1 MLFRAASKRVLW
13 AARLDNTP
21 LLLPPGWRE
30 GKVTGRLAWKMF
42 AEGKKKERKK
52 KDVTHLL
59 RSHTTFVSDGHI
71 Y

>member
-42 AEGKKKERKK
+42 AEGKKKRKK
-52 KDVTHLL
+52 KK
-59 RSHTTFVSDGHI
+59 RMSHTCYAHTQHL
-71 Y
+71 